1 MDVESELDGTVNEML
16 VDEELEKDWVAR
28 RDAVRGGLET
38 TADTS
43 AKVRASV
50 QEFDRPWGML
60 WPLACR

>member
-1 MDVESELDGTVNEML
+1 MVKEML

-60 WPLACR
+60 